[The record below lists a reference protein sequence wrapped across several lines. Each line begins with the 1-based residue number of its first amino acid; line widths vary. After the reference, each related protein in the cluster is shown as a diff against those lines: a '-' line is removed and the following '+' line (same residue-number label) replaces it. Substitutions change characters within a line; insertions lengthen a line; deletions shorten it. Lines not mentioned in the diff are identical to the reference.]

1 MELEVANIPDKEAL
15 KMKLKVFLE
24 AYMKTKII
32 DMQDGA
38 FIMYIRLSHNKN
50 TTMKEKFINYK
61 LLRLQERLFAEAPQ
75 NLTFKDAIVC
85 DFLIEELYK
94 YVAKSLKK

>member
-1 MELEVANIPDKEAL
+1 MSNIPDKEAL
-15 KMKLKVFLE
+15 KSKLKIFLE

-50 TTMKEKFINYK
+50 NTMKEKFINYK
-61 LLRLQERLFAEAPQ
+61 LLRLQERLFSESPQ
-75 NLTFKDAIVC
+75 TLTLKDAIVC
-85 DFLIEELYK
+85 EFLIEELYK
-94 YVAKSLKK
+94 YVTKSLKK